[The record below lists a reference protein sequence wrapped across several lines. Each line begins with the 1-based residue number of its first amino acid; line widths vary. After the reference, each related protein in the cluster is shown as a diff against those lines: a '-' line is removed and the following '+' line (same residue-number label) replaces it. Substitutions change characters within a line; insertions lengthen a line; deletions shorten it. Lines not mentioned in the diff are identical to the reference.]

1 MRNLRLLSVVVSIA
15 LSGCVVGSGPC
26 LWSEPVKHTFSGHVH
41 FRDFQGVD
49 GIDNVPVLVLD
60 TTAYIYTPT
69 HSHQC
74 LAANDVQLVGVSEF
88 PQNVGEDSHVS
99 VHGSVFEAA
108 SGNQHTR
115 FVINVISIV
124 PSGPKPAG

>member
-1 MRNLRLLSVVVSIA
+1 MRIWRLLSIAASIA
-15 LSGCVVGSGPC
+15 LSGCVIGSGPC
-26 LWSEPVKHTFSGHVH
+26 LWLEPVKHTFTGHVH
-41 FRDFQGVD
+41 FRDFQGTD

-60 TTAYIYTPT
+60 TTSYIYTPT

-88 PQNVGEDSHVS
+88 PQNVGENSHVS
-99 VHGSVFEAA
+99 VHGSVFEAV

-115 FVINVISIV
+115 FLINVITIV
-124 PSGPKPAG
+124 PLGPKPAG